1 MLDDSRLSRIVT
13 LWSIVR
19 QAHDGPLDAVQAA
32 QRELLHRYGG
42 AVRRY
47 LLASLRNEDAADE
60 VFQEFALRFVRGDF
74 HRADP
79 DQGRFRS
86 FLKTVVYRL
95 VVDHQRRQG
104 RQARQQELP
113 AEGPECQNDHQIA
126 ADGQFA
132 QSWRDE
138 LLSRSWNALE
148 EISERENK
156 QYYDVLRLRA
166 EHPDLRS
173 TELAQ
178 QLSLKVNKSITAA
191 NVRVLLHR
199 ARQRFAEL
207 LLDEISH
214 SLHTTDIEH
223 IEQELIELNLYGYCR
238 EVIRERA
245 ERKGGV

>member
-1 MLDDSRLSRIVT
+1 MTDDSRLSRIVT
-13 LWSIVR
+13 LWSVVR

-74 HRADP
+74 HRAAP

-104 RQARQQELP
+104 REARQQELP
-113 AEGPECQNDHQIA
+113 AEGPECRTIIRLPRM
-126 ADGQFA
+126 GSS

-166 EHPDLRS
+166 EYPDLRS

-178 QLSLKVNKSITAA
+178 RLSWKVNKSISAA

-214 SLHTTDIEH
+214 SVHTTDIEH

-245 ERKGGV
+245 ERRGGV

>member
-1 MLDDSRLSRIVT
+1 MTDDTHLSGIVT
-13 LWSIVR
+13 LWSVVR
-19 QAHDGPLDAVQAA
+19 QAHDGPVDAVQAA
-32 QRELLHRYGG
+32 QRELLQRYGG

-74 HRADP
+74 HRANP
-79 DQGRFRS
+79 EQGRFRS

-104 RQARQQELP
+104 REARRQALP
-113 AEGPECQNDHQIA
+113 AGGPECQDNNRDS
-126 ADGQFA
+126 ADAQFV

-138 LLSRSWNALE
+138 LLSRSWNSLE
-148 EISERENK
+148 EVSNRENK

-173 TELAQ
+173 TDLAER
-178 QLSLKVNKSITAA
+178 LSLSSNKSITAA

-199 ARQRFAEL
+199 SRQRFAEIL
-207 LLDEISH
+207 LEEISH
-214 SLHTTDIEH
+214 TLHTTDREH
-223 IEQELIELNLYGYCR
+223 IEQELIDLNLYGYCR

-245 ERKGGV
+245 ERDV